1 MAENR
6 NSLVTGILFDE
17 VTEITFDEITRYC
30 AVERE
35 KIVALVSEGI
45 IEPRGR
51 RPEEWRFTGRE
62 LSRAKRAVRIEND
75 LDVNLNAVAI
85 ILDLLDRIDELRAAL
100 ERGGR

>member
-1 MAENR
+1 MVE
-6 NSLVTGILFDE
+6 NSLMTGIILDE
-17 VTEITFDEITRYC
+17 VTEITIDEITRYC
-30 AVERE
+30 AVEQE
-35 KIVALVSEGI
+35 KILALIAEGI

-51 RPEEWRFTGRE
+51 RPEEWRFSGRE
-62 LSRAKRAVRIEND
+62 LSRAKRAVRIERD